1 MSYGKVGS
9 GQRLDG
15 NLVETDLHG
24 NQLKKIQTNGGR
36 GYHAV
41 TYDGYLFY
49 NDRDNNVINRITQ
62 DSTITE
68 FLKTGDW
75 EPISIH
81 SSHINGDIL
90 VGMIKNREAK
100 VTRYNEEGREMQSI
114 QKDNKGQELYIYPHY
129 FTEYLSGDIFTSD
142 LFKNAVVVVNKT
154 GQHRFSYTGP
164 RSGFYPY
171 GICTDI
177 LGHIL
182 VCDGLNNTVHLL
194 DQDGQFLS
202 LLVTPQQGVEYP
214 RGVCVDDE
222 SNLYVG
228 QRNTN
233 SITVY
238 KYLQ

>member
-1 MSYGKVGS
+1 
-9 GQRLDG
+9 
-15 NLVETDLHG
+15 
-24 NQLKKIQTNGGR
+24 
-36 GYHAV
+36 
-41 TYDGYLFY
+41 
-49 NDRDNNVINRITQ
+49 
-62 DSTITE
+62 
-68 FLKTGDW
+68 
-75 EPISIH
+75 
-81 SSHINGDIL
+81 
-90 VGMIKNREAK
+90 
-100 VTRYNEEGREMQSI
+100 MQSI